1 MSTMI
6 SSGATLPASGDAPPS
21 DAWACLQDWQRHGIQ
36 LSFVYSRSL
45 GGLMQTGQG
54 RLAQLGEQ
62 ALTIEAAGSRLLVM
76 LAGARYEA
84 GPQLFF
90 TPDLLERYQV
100 AGIAIRLANHDWLFL
115 SADTAA
121 PRATLHA
128 PVQ

>member
-6 SSGATLPASGDAPPS
+6 SSGAKLPASGAAAFDAG
-21 DAWACLQDWQRHGIQ
+21 ACLQDWQRHGIQ

-54 RLAQLGEQ
+54 RL
-62 ALTIEAAGSRLLVM
+62 
-76 LAGARYEA
+76 
-84 GPQLFF
+84 
-90 TPDLLERYQV
+90 
-100 AGIAIRLANHDWLFL
+100 FL

-121 PRATLHA
+121 PRATPHA